1 MTETD
6 SQAIVHLVAR
16 LVPRPGKAGELAE
29 VITDLLP
36 QVRAEPGCIAYF
48 AHESRDEP
56 GVIVMI
62 EACADQAA
70 LDAHAAAPAF
80 TGLAVRF
87 DSLLTE
93 PPTLERL
100 TRLD

>member
-6 SQAIVHLVAR
+6 SSTVVHLVAR
-16 LVPRPGKAGELAE
+16 LVPRPGKADELAE
-29 VITDLLP
+29 AITDLLP
-36 QVRAEPGCIAYF
+36 QVRAEPGCIAYI
-48 AHESRDEP
+48 AHESRDDP

-62 EACADQAA
+62 EAWANQAA

-80 TGLAVRF
+80 TGLAARF

>member
-6 SQAIVHLVAR
+6 SSTVVHLIAR

-29 VITDLLP
+29 VITNLLP
-36 QVRAEPGCIAYF
+36 QVRAEPGCIAYL
-48 AHESRDEP
+48 AHESHDEP

-62 EACADQAA
+62 EAWAHQAA

-80 TGLAVRF
+80 TALAARF
-87 DSLLTE
+87 DSLLAK

-100 TRLD
+100 KRLD

>member
-1 MTETD
+1 MTKTN
-6 SQAIVHLVAR
+6 SSTVVHLVAR
-16 LVPRPGKAGELAE
+16 LVPCPGKAGELAE
-29 VITDLLP
+29 VITNLLP
-36 QVRAEPGCIAYF
+36 QVRAEPGCIAYL
-48 AHESRDEP
+48 AHASRDDP

-62 EACADQAA
+62 EAWADQVA

-80 TGLAVRF
+80 IGLAARF
-87 DSLLTE
+87 DSLLAK